1 MKESRFVQRAFAET
15 GNKSPVNVERDPQG
29 EVSIADG
36 YTPPYSND
44 PSAGGLYI
52 QREPFNWI
60 LNYFTEQLKVLQ
72 INGLN
77 ALDNTI
83 LTTIGYPKGA
93 RCAVW
98 LDIKTGQLNLNG
110 ENDPLCITIPVV
122 SMKDNNMTNPYDS
135 GALFSDWWI
144 DDGFQIGEVKIMQVN
159 LALPPS
165 GYLDLAPNQASPSY
179 LKETYPR
186 IKAILGDSETSAWGF
201 FKSISSTNFT
211 ILNPRGR
218 FPRAFSNGSTID
230 SGRVFAEFQSDAIR
244 NITNRKSSGKSKGLY
259 GAAPYENMKRALD
272 GKLPGKDGYT
282 FFQAPFHLQSED
294 PQMHFAVTSGQITA
308 YTYNVDFDASLAVPT
323 TDPQNGENR
332 PYNFNQ
338 KMYIKV

>member
-218 FPRAFSNGSTID
+218 FPRAFSNDSTID

-244 NITNRKSSGKSKGLY
+244 NIKGGYRSGYSATRHDYGGVASGDNVAY
-259 GAAPYENMKRALD
+259 GAFTFGDNSQLGSENSFTN
-272 GKLPGKDGYT
+272 KDSARVQ
-282 FFQAPFHLQSED
+282 FK
-294 PQMHFAVTSGQITA
+294 M
-308 YTYNVDFDASLAVPT
+308 DFSRVVPT
-323 TDPQNGENR
+323 TDTQNGENR

>member
-186 IKAILGDSETSAWGF
+186 IKAILGDSEASAWGF

-244 NITNRKSSGKSKGLY
+244 NIKGGWDGELYRDGQTRYSWRFNKGEVSGGEWSQDYWGAFTKGRVASSIDLY
-259 GAAPYENMKRALD
+259 PASVSFSPSYGWA
-272 GKLPGKDGYT
+272 
-282 FFQAPFHLQSED
+282 
-294 PQMHFAVTSGQITA
+294 
-308 YTYNVDFDASLAVPT
+308 FDASNVVPT

>member
-135 GALFSDWWI
+135 GVLFSDWWI

-244 NITNRKSSGKSKGLY
+244 NITGKFESDGIPNATCE
-259 GAAPYENMKRALD
+259 GGGCWRAYN
-272 GKLPGKDGYT
+272 G
-282 FFQAPFHLQSED
+282 SN
-294 PQMHFAVTSGQITA
+294 ITA
-308 YTYNVDFDASLAVPT
+308 TGAITNWSGNNQGNPAVMKTIAAIKFGLDVSKVVPT
-323 TDPQNGENR
+323 TDAQNGENR